1 MSSDDDDELAA
12 LRAQRAARTGG
23 AATLSQLKDIQR
35 RAEALKT
42 GDYFEASERPGA
54 ASGSGGPGVGPPRPP
69 AQQGPPRPPPRGAG
83 KGKDDGAE
91 DEDGEDDDEEEGD
104 EEGDAKAAA
113 GGSGG
118 AAGGGGRAPRAPKV
132 VWVEEPDRLDDPL
145 RAALPMSFG
154 LQEQKVAMPSAIHT
168 AFRRSASPPAAG
180 GAGPGP
186 GSAAAAAGKASFG
199 PPRPPPKGGSA
210 AFGPPRPP
218 AKGGAGA
225 GGGAAGGGAEGGG
238 EEDEVGPPR
247 PPPEEDG
254 EEGDADVGPPRPPPE
269 SDDDDDDNG
278 GGGDPAAGDED
289 GEEDD
294 PYGLPIT
301 HEAIMK
307 GHTKAVACLDVEHSG
322 TRMVTGS
329 YDYTVRIY
337 DFHGMKSDMRSFRD
351 IEPSEGHPVLS
362 VSWSPSGDA
371 FLVVTGSAQAKIY
384 DRDGRAL
391 GEFIRGDMYIRD
403 SRNTK
408 GHISGCTGGW
418 WHPSDKFTALT
429 SSEDGTVRVW
439 DTHNIAQKTVIK
451 PSLAKPVRTAVTA
464 VSYNTTGSLIGAGLA
479 DGTIQVWSVGG
490 KFGTSA
496 AVAQV
501 LPPTHQMIEKQ
512 GWTYVSR
519 PTQLARNAHQPGTEI
534 TSLCFSSDN
543 TTLISRGV
551 DATLKIWDLRKFNAP
566 LKVHGGLS
574 APYAQTRAIFSPDE
588 SVILTGTGGTG
599 AGGGGDAGT
608 EGSVVFF
615 SKSTHELIR
624 KVGMPGAVTGLA
636 WHHRLNQIFVGMG
649 NRKSGETHALY
660 DLTRSERGV
669 LSAASRRPRAPNPLD
684 FTPPLL
690 IKTPHALPMYREDPI
705 KKRKAEKEAQ
715 RARRPDLGM
724 IATGR
729 GKGGKLGSTGGT
741 LLTQHLLKQ
750 RGGLMAPEQEMDPRE
765 AMLRH
770 ADKAK
775 DEFSAWTAAYRST
788 QPQPMYAQ
796 EEPEEGE
803 EEA

>member
-42 GDYFEASERPGA
+42 GDYFEAGDRPGVG
-54 ASGSGGPGVGPPRPP
+54 SGSGGGPRV
-69 AQQGPPRPPPRGAG
+69 GPPRPPPRVA
-83 KGKDDGAE
+83 DADGDG
-91 DEDGEDDDEEEGD
+91 DEDDEEEAG
-104 EEGDAKAAA
+104 AVAAA
-113 GGSGG
+113 AAEGKGRAG
-118 AAGGGGRAPRAPKV
+118 AGGGRAPRQTKV

-154 LQEQKVAMPSAIHT
+154 MQEQKVALPKVVHT
-168 AFRRSASPPAAG
+168 AFRRSASPPAG
-180 GAGPGP
+180 GSDGAGPGP
-186 GSAAAAAGKASFG
+186 SSAAAAAAAGKASFG
-199 PPRPPPKGGSA
+199 PPRPPPKSGA
-210 AFGPPRPP
+210 AASFGPPRPP
-218 AKGGAGA
+218 PGGD
-225 GGGAAGGGAEGGG
+225 GGAAGGGEEAEDVGPPRPPTGDG
-238 EEDEVGPPR
+238 DEGQDAAVGPPR
-247 PPPEEDG
+247 PPPGSDDE
-254 EEGDADVGPPRPPPE
+254 
-269 SDDDDDDNG
+269 DDDDDDG
-278 GGGDPAAGDED
+278 GGADPAAGDDE

-301 HEAIMK
+301 HEAVMK
-307 GHTKAVACLDVEHSG
+307 GHSKAVVCLDVEHSG

-403 SRNTK
+403 ARNTK
-408 GHISGCTGGW
+408 GHISGLTGGW

-429 SSEDGTVRVW
+429 ASEDGTVRVW

-496 AVAQV
+496 AVGQV
-501 LPPTHQMIEKQ
+501 LPPSQQMIEKQ
-512 GWTYVSR
+512 GWSYVSK
-519 PTQLARNAHQPGTEI
+519 PTQLARNAHEPGTEI

-543 TTLISRGV
+543 TTLLSRGA
-551 DATLKIWDLRKFNAP
+551 DATLKIWDLRKFNVP
-566 LKVHGGLS
+566 LKVHDGLS

-599 AGGGGDAGT
+599 GGAEGAA

-624 KVGMPGAVTGLA
+624 KVGMPGNVTALA
-636 WHHRLNQIFVGMG
+636 WHHRLNQIFVGIG

-660 DLTRSERGV
+660 DLVRSERGV
-669 LSAASRRPRAPNPLD
+669 LGAASRRPRQPNPLD
-684 FTPPLL
+684 FTPPVL

-715 RARRPDLGM
+715 RARRPDLGQ

-750 RGGLMAPEQEMDPRE
+750 RGGLMAPEHEPDPRE

-775 DEFSAWTAAYRST
+775 DEFSAWTAAYRTT
-788 QPQPMYAQ
+788 QPKPMYAQ
-796 EEPEEGE
+796 EEAEEGE